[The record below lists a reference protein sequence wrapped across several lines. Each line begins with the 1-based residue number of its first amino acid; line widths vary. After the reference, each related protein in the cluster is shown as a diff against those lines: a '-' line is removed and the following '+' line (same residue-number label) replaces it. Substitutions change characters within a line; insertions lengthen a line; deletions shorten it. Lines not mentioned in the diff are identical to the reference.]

1 MACSLLK
8 EVLTHLPHNH
18 KGDPMKRNIITLLA
32 LVFFSGVLLLA
43 GCTPDKTVKTAETE
57 DRSWMFHDI
66 VDADFVKAHMEIPM
80 PGNVM
85 LIDSRPY
92 KTKFIQGHI
101 PGAVSIPFSEFDQKI
116 NLLPQDKNALLI
128 FYCEGEACKLS
139 HNSAKKAET
148 LGYKN
153 VKVYSKGYPEWI
165 TLKGNY
171 PSVSAEQ
178 VAQLISGNKALIVD
192 SRPKQGKYDQ
202 GHIPTAVNIPLTQFD
217 ELKGKLPRDP
227 KTPVVFYC
235 GGADCPLSHKSAK
248 KAIEM
253 GYTDVTVFTL
263 GYPEWEKMYGGSA
276 NSVSAKP
283 GEIEGAIDLDRFTA
297 IITDNPGSIMLVD
310 VRDTDEF
317 KKGSFKTA
325 VNIPVENLD
334 KKINDL
340 PDNKPVVFVCA
351 TGARSGEA
359 FYMVKD
365 LRKNLK
371 EVYYVDAGITFKSDG
386 KYEIKKPE
394 KK

>member
-1 MACSLLK
+1 
-8 EVLTHLPHNH
+8 
-18 KGDPMKRNIITLLA
+18 MKKNIANLLA
-32 LVFFSGVLLLA
+32 IAFLSGLLLLT
-43 GCTPDKTVKTAETE
+43 GCTPDKTVKTAETQTE

-66 VDADFVKAHMEIPM
+66 VDADFVKAHMDIPM

-101 PGAVSIPFSEFDQKI
+101 PGAISIPFSEFDQKI
-116 NLLPQDKNALLI
+116 NLLPQDKTALLI

-139 HNSAKKAET
+139 HSSAKKAEA

-153 VKVYSKGYPEWI
+153 VKVYAKGYPEWVA
-165 TLKGNY
+165 LKGNY
-171 PSVSAEQ
+171 PSVSTEQ
-178 VAQLISGNKALIVD
+178 VAQLISGNKAIIVD
-192 SRPKQGKYDQ
+192 SRPKQAKYDQ

-217 ELKGKLPRDP
+217 ELKGKLPRDT

-248 KAIEM
+248 KALEM
-253 GYTDVTVFTL
+253 GYTDVAVFTL

-276 NSVSAKP
+276 NTVTAKA
-283 GEIEGAIDLDRFTA
+283 GEIEGAIDLERFT
-297 IITDNPGSIMLVD
+297 SILADKPESILIVD
-310 VRDTDEF
+310 VRDADEF

-340 PDNKPVVFVCA
+340 PDNKPVVFVCS

-371 EVYYVDAGITFKSDG
+371 EVYYVDAGIVFKGDG
-386 KYEIKKPE
+386 KYEIKKPV
-394 KK
+394 KP

>member
-1 MACSLLK
+1 MARSLLK

-18 KGDPMKRNIITLLA
+18 KGDPMKKNIANLLT
-32 LVFFSGVLLLA
+32 LVFLSGLLLLT
-43 GCTPDKTVKTAETE
+43 GCTPEKTVKTAETQTE

-66 VDADFVKAHMEIPM
+66 VDADFVKAHINVPM

-139 HNSAKKAET
+139 HSSAKKAES
-148 LGYKN
+148 LGYKK
-153 VKVYSKGYPEWI
+153 VKVY
-165 TLKGNY
+165 
-171 PSVSAEQ
+171 
-178 VAQLISGNKALIVD
+178 
-192 SRPKQGKYDQ
+192 
-202 GHIPTAVNIPLTQFD
+202 
-217 ELKGKLPRDP
+217 
-227 KTPVVFYC
+227 
-235 GGADCPLSHKSAK
+235 AK
-248 KAIEM
+248 
-253 GYTDVTVFTL
+253 
-263 GYPEWEKMYGGSA
+263 GYPEWEKLYGGSA
-276 NSVSAKP
+276 DAATAKS

-310 VRDTDEF
+310 VRDADEF

-340 PDNKPVVFVCA
+340 ADNKPVVFVCS

-371 EVYYVDAGITFKSDG
+371 EVYYVDAGITFKGDG

-394 KK
+394 KR